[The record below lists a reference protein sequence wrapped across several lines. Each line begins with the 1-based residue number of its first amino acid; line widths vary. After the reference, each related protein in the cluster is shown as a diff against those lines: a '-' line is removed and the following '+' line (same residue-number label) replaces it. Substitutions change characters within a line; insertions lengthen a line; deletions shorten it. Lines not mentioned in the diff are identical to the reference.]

1 MKEDE
6 SGLDRAQ
13 FGGRAAALDTL
24 AAVLRRHV
32 PLDDALT
39 ADGLSSRDRAFCRLL
54 SAGVLRR
61 LGQIDA
67 LLGLCLSRPLPKAAG
82 AVTDIL
88 RLGCFQLLFLGTAP
102 HAAIDTA
109 VEMTGALGFSGYRK
123 LVNGVLRRLSR
134 EGQGWVEAQDAPRL
148 NTPDWLWNSWMAA
161 YGAKPCRAIAE
172 AHLNEAPLDLS
183 IPTDAPLWAERLGGA
198 LLPTGS
204 VRLTGAGAVTD
215 LPGFAEGA
223 WWVQDAAAA
232 LPARLF
238 PDVRGARVADLC
250 AAPGG
255 KTAQLAAAGA
265 HVTAFDRSAKR
276 LERLKANL
284 DRLGLEAETIT
295 ADAASYRSAEPFDA
309 VLLDA
314 PCSATGTLRRHPD
327 IAHLKGSADV
337 GKLARTQAR
346 LLKAAWTLL
355 KPGGMLVYC
364 TCSLEP
370 DEGER
375 QIDDLLASDAPL
387 RRLPIR
393 AAEVG
398 GLDELVSPAGD
409 LRSLPCHLSGQ
420 GGMDGFFAARLIRT

>member
-6 SGLDRAQ
+6 SGLDRVQ

-32 PLDDALT
+32 PLDDALA

-61 LGQIDA
+61 LGQIDT
-67 LLGLCLSRPLPKAAG
+67 LLALCLTRPLPKAAG
-82 AVTDIL
+82 AVADIL

-102 HAAIDTA
+102 HAATDTA

-134 EGQGWVEAQDAPRL
+134 EGQEWVEAQDAPRL
-148 NTPDWLWNSWMAA
+148 NTPDWLWASWTEA
-161 YGAKPCRAIAE
+161 YGAAQCRAIAK

-183 IPTDAPLWAERLGGA
+183 VRADAPLWTEKLNGT

-215 LPGFAEGA
+215 LPGFDEGA
-223 WWVQDAAAA
+223 WWVQDAAAV

-238 PDVRGARVADLC
+238 PDIRDKRVADLC

-265 HVTAFDRSAKR
+265 HVIALDRSAKR

-284 DRLGLEAETIT
+284 DRLGLDAETVA
-295 ADAASYRSAEPFDA
+295 ADAATFRSAEPFDA

-327 IAHLKGSADV
+327 IAHLKGPADV

-346 LLKAAWTLL
+346 LLKAAWALL
-355 KPGGMLVYC
+355 KPGGVLVYC

-370 DEGER
+370 LEGER
-375 QIDDLLASDAPL
+375 QIDDLLASGAPL
-387 RRLPIR
+387 CRLPIS
-393 AAEVG
+393 AEDIG

-420 GGMDGFFAARLIRT
+420 GGMDGFFAARLIRS